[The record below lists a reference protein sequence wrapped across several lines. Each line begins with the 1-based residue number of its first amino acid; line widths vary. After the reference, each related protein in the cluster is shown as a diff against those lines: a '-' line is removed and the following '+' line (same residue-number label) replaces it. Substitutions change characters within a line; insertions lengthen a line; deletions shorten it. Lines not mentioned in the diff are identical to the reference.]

1 MGAEFEH
8 KHIALW
14 QPDNV
19 PARWHMYVNTHACWI
34 PAWPKPD
41 SDREAIKLLKQFN
54 FHRYNIEMPSHE
66 KPEFTGDFWL
76 DNMEDDMNLF
86 RVFEYCH
93 KRFNA
98 NEYSAQLT
106 LEDSANG
113 EDPAWEFPI
122 AYYKS
127 SDMFSST
134 GFAHFKRAHISYD
147 ETYTIF
153 NSTPRDGLYFTGCA
167 ILLCRMNE
175 VRPGGLAHS
184 CRGTVED
191 WNAYLQK

>member
-14 QPDNV
+14 QPDKV
-19 PARWHMYVNTHACWI
+19 PARWHMYVNTNANWLRLN
-34 PAWPKPD
+34 PVPEPG
-41 SDREAIKLLKQFN
+41 REALNLLKRFKFQ
-54 FHRYNIEMPSHE
+54 RYTIEMPTRE
-66 KPEFTGDFWL
+66 KAQFTGDFWMDKL
-76 DNMEDDMNLF
+76 EDDTNVYH
-86 RVFEYCH
+86 VFEHCH

-98 NEYSAQLT
+98 TEFNAQLT
-106 LEDSANG
+106 LEDAANG

-127 SDMFSST
+127 SDRFSST

-175 VRPGGLAHS
+175 VRTGGLAHS
-184 CRGTVED
+184 CRGSVED